1 MRLKAFT
8 RKELYRHFSEK
19 GIKQSIAYCEII
31 RQKKLHSPTFY
42 LKGPP
47 NCILT
52 LYQIDT
58 YISIYVSF
66 CINILIIYIVQSNFQ
81 TLYFQQLQFLGC
93 KNCSCQYLRTAV
105 VTPQQLRFLGDKNC
119 GLQNHPKACLTI
131 IPVYQ
136 MVKKADYLSQDSLHI
151 FISYPTIL
159 PESTA
164 TQMRINIDLS
174 TVLSLKSLYLYIEN

>member
-81 TLYFQQLQFLGC
+81 TLYFQQL
-93 KNCSCQYLRTAV
+93 
-105 VTPQQLRFLGDKNC
+105 RFLGDKNC

>member
-136 MVKKADYLSQDSLHI
+136 MVKKSRLSFSRQS
-151 FISYPTIL
+151 
-159 PESTA
+159 A
-164 TQMRINIDLS
+164 
-174 TVLSLKSLYLYIEN
+174 YLYFVSNNTAGINCHSNAYKHRFEYSIIS